1 MRSISGV
8 SISLRQPPPLYTQ
21 VFLDTLPKK
30 VGSCLEFYF
39 FALLPQIRT
48 SIIWMTS
55 VSINLWRELRGQVKS
70 YIGNKKRNAVIFF
83 MIIMFLQLQGRILR
97 KEKSSV
103 KAWCLSENGWTTP
116 SCWCCGIH
124 LLMERLLFGHPYRII
139 FAKVR
144 HIHIQLWCCCGQIY

>member
-1 MRSISGV
+1 MSASIFGES
-8 SISLRQPPPLYTQ
+8 S
-21 VFLDTLPKK
+21 
-30 VGSCLEFYF
+30 E
-39 FALLPQIRT
+39 
-48 SIIWMTS
+48 
-55 VSINLWRELRGQVKS
+55 VKS

-124 LLMERLLFGHPYRII
+124 YWWNDSSLAIHTASSLPRYVIYISSFDVVAARYTKIIAWNFVNIYLKGGGGSRIWTNR
-139 FAKVR
+139 K
-144 HIHIQLWCCCGQIY
+144 WCCRKWVFWTRRLILSFVVLFVTYR